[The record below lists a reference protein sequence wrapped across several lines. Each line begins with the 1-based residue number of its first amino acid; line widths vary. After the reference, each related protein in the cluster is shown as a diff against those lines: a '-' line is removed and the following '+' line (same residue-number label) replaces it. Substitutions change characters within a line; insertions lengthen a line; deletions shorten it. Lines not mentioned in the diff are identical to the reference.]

1 MSYTAPKMCLLYY
14 LILTIT
20 ATYIYDKMNSQII
33 YEGGSVT
40 QLSDFIANKYE
51 GVFNINDTMTLF
63 QSPISL
69 LMSVTSPSDSVK
81 VLCSLRNVIITQ
93 SLLNNTVKGLWW
105 VFSLP
110 HCFGVT
116 QIREITIAIKS
127 LLEQK

>member
-1 MSYTAPKMCLLYY
+1 M
-14 LILTIT
+14 
-20 ATYIYDKMNSQII
+20 
-33 YEGGSVT
+33 GGG
-40 QLSDFIANKYE
+40 
-51 GVFNINDTMTLF
+51 GVFNINDTMTWF

-93 SLLNNTVKGLWW
+93 SLLKNTIKGLWW

-110 HCFGVT
+110 QCFGVT
-116 QIREITIAIKS
+116 QITEITIAIKS